1 MRTRLTTTTLRLERV
16 GGRGCEV
23 RLGGIWGMG
32 EWGGAVAVIYTNAH
46 HHPDRFYW
54 AEVEM
59 QQ

>member
-46 HHPDRFYW
+46 HPDRFY
-54 AEVEM
+54 
-59 QQ
+59 